1 VSVSQILLILW
12 RRSWIVLLTLLVASV
27 VAIGVLLFVPGRY
40 DAIATASIDPAGVD
54 PVTESER
61 STGAMIA
68 LMQGNMLQ
76 LVQSQRVAVDVV
88 KRLNM
93 AANPRIQEEY
103 RASASFGRESIE
115 DWTAGRL
122 LKTVD
127 PKFLF
132 GSNVLTIK
140 YKSGDPNQAALV
152 ANAFLAAT
160 IDATVAVKAAS
171 GEQTARWFAPQID
184 ELRGEVAQ
192 AREALENYQKKTNIV
207 APSSNGVD
215 SEGAA
220 LTAINQELSNARATL
235 TIMQTRLDSGV
246 TNLSTDPSDPDLQVL
261 NGLKEKLTA
270 ALVAVDGVEQNLGS
284 RNPKMVSET
293 ANIASLRKQ
302 IADATDRMK
311 EHLKERIASLK
322 EQIARLEA
330 AQAEAQKNLIDAQT
344 QRDRL
349 VDLQRDVGFRMN
361 QLNLREKVAAQAKLQ
376 SKLTFADIT
385 VLDKAAPPIDPAFPK
400 PIMVIPVGLGGGL
413 TLGLILALMAEMT
426 DRRVRI
432 PADLEYATSVP
443 MLGVIGATRRFSRG
457 LAPPKLRAA

>member
-1 VSVSQILLILW
+1 MSVSQILLILW
-12 RRSWIVLLTLLVASV
+12 RRSWIVLLTLLVASS

-40 DAIATASIDPAGVD
+40 DAVATASIDPASVD

-76 LVQSQRVAVDVV
+76 LVQSQRVALDVV
-88 KRLNM
+88 KRLNL
-93 AANPRIQEEY
+93 AANPTIQGEY
-103 RASASFGRESIE
+103 RASFSFGRESIE

-122 LKTVD
+122 LKYVD
-127 PKFLF
+127 PKFLL

-140 YKSGDPNQAALV
+140 YKSGDPNQSALV

-160 IDATVAVKAAS
+160 IDATVAMKAAA
-171 GEQTARWFAPQID
+171 GEQTARWFAPQVD
-184 ELRGEVAQ
+184 ELRNEVAQ
-192 AREALENYQKKTNIV
+192 AREALENFQKKTNIV
-207 APSSNGVD
+207 APNSNGVD

-220 LTAINQELSNARATL
+220 LTAINQELSSARTTL
-235 TIMQTRLDSGV
+235 TIMQTRLDSGA
-246 TNLSTDPSDPDLQVL
+246 TNLSMDPSDPDLQVL
-261 NGLKEKLTA
+261 SGLKEKLAT

-284 RNPKMVSET
+284 KNPKMVAET
-293 ANIASLRKQ
+293 ANIASLRRQ
-302 IADATDRMK
+302 IADAADRMK
-311 EHLKERIASLK
+311 DHLKERIASLK

-330 AQAEAQKNLIDAQT
+330 AQAEAQKNLIDAQA

-400 PIMVIPVGLGGGL
+400 PIMVIPVGIGGGL

-432 PADLEYATSVP
+432 PADLEYAASAP
-443 MLGVIGATRRFSRG
+443 MLGVIGANGRFSRVV
-457 LAPPKLRAA
+457 APRSLRAA

>member
-1 VSVSQILLILW
+1 MSLGQILLILW

-40 DAIATASIDPAGVD
+40 DAIATASIDPSGVD
-54 PVTESER
+54 PVTEAGR
-61 STGAMIA
+61 STSALIG

-76 LVQSQRVAVDVV
+76 LVESQRVAVDVV

-93 AANPRIQEEY
+93 TANPRIQQEY
-103 RASASFGRESIE
+103 RQSSSFGRESIE
-115 DWTAGRL
+115 DWMAGRL
-122 LKTVD
+122 LQSVD
-127 PKFLF
+127 AKFLF

-160 IDATVAVKAAS
+160 IDATVAMKAAS
-171 GEQTARWFAPQID
+171 GEQTARWFAPQLD

-192 AREALENYQKKTNIV
+192 ARAALENYQKETNVV
-207 APSSNGVD
+207 APTTNGVD
-215 SEGAA
+215 SQASA
-220 LTAINQELSNARATL
+220 LTALNQELSSARAAL
-235 TIMQTRLDSGV
+235 TIMQTRLDSGA
-246 TNLSTDPSDPDLQVL
+246 TNLSVDPSDPDLQVV
-261 NGLKEKLTA
+261 NGLKEKLMA
-270 ALVAVDGVEQNLGS
+270 ALVAVDAVKQNLGS
-284 RNPKMVSET
+284 KNPKMVAEA

-311 EHLKERIASLK
+311 EHLKERIASTR
-322 EQIARLEA
+322 EQISRLEA
-330 AQAEAQKNLIDAQT
+330 AQAQAQKRLIDAQA
-344 QRDRL
+344 QQDRL
-349 VDLQRDVGFRMN
+349 IDLQRDVGFRMN
-361 QLNLREKVAAQAKLQ
+361 QLNLRERVAAQAKLQ

-385 VLDKAAPPIDPAFPK
+385 VLDKAAPPINPAFPK
-400 PIMVIPVGLGGGL
+400 PIIVVPVGIGGGL

-432 PADLEYATSVP
+432 PADLEYATSAP

-457 LAPPKLRAA
+457 LAPRRLRAV